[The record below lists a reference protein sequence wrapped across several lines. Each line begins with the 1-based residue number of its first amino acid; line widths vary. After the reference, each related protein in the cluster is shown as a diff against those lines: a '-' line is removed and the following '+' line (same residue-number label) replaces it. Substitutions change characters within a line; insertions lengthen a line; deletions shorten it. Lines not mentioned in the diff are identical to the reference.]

1 LRSRYGKI
9 GPHETDRARLGNE
22 DTRAPELPSVRMR
35 RQDRSTEQIFK
46 ESRNKGHA
54 RNNIAQHKGYD
65 SGHDNSEPKL
75 ETARVIKLKSEILA
89 PPDVNSG
96 PSGHPHHALDDQI
109 RRLSIVENDP
119 DRWTKAEDE
128 KHKGMIIQMIGAFPD
143 RSSNAVFHHMRELVF
158 GESNGPEIVA
168 EKDKTLLQR
177 LERPDAA

>member
-1 LRSRYGKI
+1 MRSRYGKI
-9 GPHETDRARLGNE
+9 SPHETDRARLGNE
-22 DTRAPELPSVRMR
+22 DTRAAEPPSVRMR
-35 RQDRSTEQIFK
+35 RQDHSTEEIFK

-65 SGHDNSEPKL
+65 SGHDDSEPKL

-96 PSGHPHHALDDQI
+96 RSGQSHHALDDQI

-128 KHKGMIIQMIGAFPD
+128 KHQGHDYPND
-143 RSSNAVFHHMRELVF
+143 WCL
-158 GESNGPEIVA
+158 P
-168 EKDKTLLQR
+168 
-177 LERPDAA
+177 